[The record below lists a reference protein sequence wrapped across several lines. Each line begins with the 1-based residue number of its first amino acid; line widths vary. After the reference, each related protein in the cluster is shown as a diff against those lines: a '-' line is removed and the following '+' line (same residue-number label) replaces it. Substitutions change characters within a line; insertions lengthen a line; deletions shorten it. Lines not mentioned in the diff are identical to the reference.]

1 MNFFIDVF
9 YKTEID
15 CITAKVNIM
24 SQLSEPNGFYQ
35 MYQSVSSSF
44 NDCQAAFNYVNGQY
58 KLLFGCY
65 RYQSFAS
72 FEKRFEAL
80 ASSRTYAASRTVTM
94 YGPEYLKAWFVI
106 KGFDHWISFKA
117 LVSHYYPETSEAM
130 LYQFWVGAHFDD
142 KIIKNV
148 NYVKQIIG

>member
-1 MNFFIDVF
+1 MNFFIDTF
-9 YKTEID
+9 LKTEID

-24 SQLSEPNGFYQ
+24 SQMNTANGFYQ
-35 MYQSVSSSF
+35 MYQSILSSS
-44 NDCQAAFNYVNGQY
+44 NDAESAFSYVNGQY

-65 RYQSFAS
+65 RYENFAAFQKSFGKAP
-72 FEKRFEAL
+72 
-80 ASSRTYAASRTVTM
+80 ASRTVKM